1 MTNMNPLRT
10 YGAPVH
16 WFLAAG
22 GLTGIVALFLPFT
35 WGVSPVDAA
44 LSRGFWKIAT
54 PFFLSILISGASIRW
69 AVSRSLS
76 RVERWVAYMLSCASA
91 FATLFFV
98 FLPSNPW
105 PSNAQEWG
113 AWGLPVP
120 VLALGAFA
128 VIRNARFGMLPDLSA
143 VMAMQAAYLANSLFC
158 LVAFWGDW
166 GGGWQIGAYFVLVAS
181 VIYLVQIVLISMQP
195 RPQHTA

>member
-1 MTNMNPLRT
+1 MTNINELRT
-10 YGAPVH
+10 YGSLVH

-35 WGVSPVDAA
+35 EGVSPVDAA
-44 LSRGFWKIAT
+44 LSYFWKIAT

-98 FLPSNPW
+98 FLSLNWW
-105 PSNAQEWG
+105 PSNAQDWVSR
-113 AWGLPVP
+113 ALPVP

-143 VMAMQAAYLANSLFC
+143 VMAMQVAYLANSLLC
-158 LVAFWGDW
+158 LVGFWGDW

-181 VIYLVQIVLISMQP
+181 VIYLVQIVLISIQS